1 MTCSNIYD
9 LKKIPI
15 YYEELGGKKLF
26 TKALS
31 EIDVNKKS
39 VHLFYYKNA
48 NIPICALPKLG
59 VVIISK
65 RGFLSFCYNFYFFIN
80 SFNTKNIEISK
91 QNIFSIAKSAL
102 SHEIGHL
109 LDPNLSNIK
118 SASNEIILSIANGI
132 IKYNIDLKD
141 DYYYKKNLPL
151 EIEDSIIQFKKN
163 NVTREINAWNIGK
176 TIANFQSDTER
187 YIFEKIKEYALATYN
202 YTNDEH
208 KTPKLNFIANDVIV
222 NSDGSDNKVG
232 QLIVNPTIDAEGG
245 ILSYDLG
252 NYISV
257 IAGALQQAMKKIE
270 ELEKKINKQ

>member
-15 YYEELGGKKLF
+15 YYEELRGKKLF

-102 SHEIGHL
+102 
-109 LDPNLSNIK
+109 K

-202 YTNDEH
+202 YGNLKD
-208 KTPKLNFIANDVIV
+208 IV
-222 NSDGSDNKVG
+222 
-232 QLIVNPTIDAEGG
+232 AE
-245 ILSYDLG
+245 
-252 NYISV
+252 NNVEKYIKS
-257 IAGALQQAMKKIE
+257 L
-270 ELEKKINKQ
+270 L

>member
-15 YYEELGGKKLF
+15 YYEELRGKKLF

-163 NVTREINAWNIGK
+163 NVTREINA
-176 TIANFQSDTER
+176 
-187 YIFEKIKEYALATYN
+187 
-202 YTNDEH
+202 
-208 KTPKLNFIANDVIV
+208 
-222 NSDGSDNKVG
+222 
-232 QLIVNPTIDAEGG
+232 
-245 ILSYDLG
+245 
-252 NYISV
+252 
-257 IAGALQQAMKKIE
+257 
-270 ELEKKINKQ
+270 

>member
-15 YYEELGGKKLF
+15 YYEELRGKKLF

-91 QNIFSIAKSAL
+91 QNIF
-102 SHEIGHL
+102 
-109 LDPNLSNIK
+109 
-118 SASNEIILSIANGI
+118 
-132 IKYNIDLKD
+132 
-141 DYYYKKNLPL
+141 
-151 EIEDSIIQFKKN
+151 
-163 NVTREINAWNIGK
+163 
-176 TIANFQSDTER
+176 
-187 YIFEKIKEYALATYN
+187 
-202 YTNDEH
+202 
-208 KTPKLNFIANDVIV
+208 
-222 NSDGSDNKVG
+222 
-232 QLIVNPTIDAEGG
+232 
-245 ILSYDLG
+245 
-252 NYISV
+252 
-257 IAGALQQAMKKIE
+257 
-270 ELEKKINKQ
+270 